1 MLDLDGTLVDTLGDF
16 DAALAQMLAQLG
28 RQPVAR
34 AKIAQ
39 LVGKGSDHL
48 VQSVLALEGPANAAL
63 FQPAMALYQQA
74 YLRINGQHSRVYPG
88 VTEGLQRLRALGLPL
103 ACLTNKPLAFA
114 LPLLQAKGLAPYFS
128 HVFGGDS
135 FARKK
140 PDPLPLWETCK
151 ALGTLPAATLMVG
164 DSSNDAAAARAAGCP
179 VVLMRYGYNHG
190 QPVDGV
196 AAQGHFDSLADAVAW
211 LVGSGDNGLIQEV

>member
-63 FQPAMALYQQA
+63 FQQAMALYQHA
-74 YLRINGQHSRVYPG
+74 YLRINGITTAS
-88 VTEGLQRLRALGLPL
+88 T
-103 ACLTNKPLAFA
+103 
-114 LPLLQAKGLAPYFS
+114 
-128 HVFGGDS
+128 
-135 FARKK
+135 
-140 PDPLPLWETCK
+140 
-151 ALGTLPAATLMVG
+151 PA
-164 DSSNDAAAARAAGCP
+164 
-179 VVLMRYGYNHG
+179 
-190 QPVDGV
+190 
-196 AAQGHFDSLADAVAW
+196 
-211 LVGSGDNGLIQEV
+211 

>member
-63 FQPAMALYQQA
+63 FQQAMALYQQA
-74 YLRINGQHSRVYPG
+74 YLRINGHHSRVYPG

-164 DSSNDAAAARAAGCP
+164 DSSNDAQAAHAAGCP
-179 VVLMRYGYNHG
+179 VVLMTYGYNHG
-190 QPVDGV
+190 EPVQGVDADG
-196 AAQGHFDSLADAVAW
+196 LADALTEVAAA
-211 LVGSGDNGLIQEV
+211 LAAHRHNGLQKER